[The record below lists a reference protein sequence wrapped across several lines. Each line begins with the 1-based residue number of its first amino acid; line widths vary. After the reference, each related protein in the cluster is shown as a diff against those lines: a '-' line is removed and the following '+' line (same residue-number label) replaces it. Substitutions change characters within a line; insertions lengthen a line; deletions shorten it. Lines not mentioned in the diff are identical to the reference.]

1 MKKIVHFLLNLIGA
15 LFVFTIILIG
25 IGLIYL
31 GKKGS
36 LDFDGLKEAK
46 SVQNIVDWYR
56 DETAEELFMPEVV
69 NVESVSYDRYAYQLL
84 NKEEQYAYDQI
95 YDCIDNHTDKITLS
109 TKDKDVLAVAY
120 EAVMAD
126 YGGLFWVSGYQY
138 NTYTSNKN
146 VVGLEF
152 EPKYT
157 MSKDQRNVYQAKI
170 DDVAEDWLS
179 GISMSDSDFDKALYV
194 FETLIEKVDYD
205 TNGEENQNILSVFL
219 YQKTVCQGYADAAW
233 YLLEKLGISSTIV
246 TGTANNESHAW
257 NLVHL
262 DGAYYFMDVTWGNSK
277 YLNSNND
284 TTKRVNYAYLA
295 MTTEEISQNHIITA
309 SFEIPE
315 CLSNAD
321 DYFVHNGLYYET
333 YAVDAIGAKLRDSYN
348 AGESE
353 ISLKFSNSDLYGR
366 VITYFFEEKHISD
379 YCIGLTEVYYLL
391 DENAN
396 VITVRWK

>member
-56 DETAEELFMPEVV
+56 NETTEELFMPEVV
-69 NVESVSYDRYAYQLL
+69 NVESVSYDRYAYQQL

-205 TNGEENQNILSVFL
+205 TNSEENQNILSVFL

-348 AGESE
+348 ADESE

>member
-69 NVESVSYDRYAYQLL
+69 NVESVSYDRYAYQQL

-205 TNGEENQNILSVFL
+205 TNSEENQNILSVFL

-333 YAVDAIGAKLRDSYN
+333 YAVDAIGAKLRNSYN

-379 YCIGLTEVYYLL
+379 YCSGLTEVYYLL

>member
-69 NVESVSYDRYAYQLL
+69 NVESVSYDRYAYQQL

-205 TNGEENQNILSVFL
+205 TNSEENQNILSVFL

-333 YAVDAIGAKLRDSYN
+333 YAVDAIGTKLRDSYN

-379 YCIGLTEVYYLL
+379 YCSGLTEVYYLL